1 MVQRALSFHT
11 DAHTAVE
18 DVGLLIILI
27 NMKKTNYEIKL
38 CSDSFVLIKDIGPW
52 DRYMTVTNAAED
64 IVEELNC
71 FLNGRRLFYVDSSNY
86 IDEILIE
93 HNKFAGFKL
102 LNNKDIILAMD

>member
-11 DAHTAVE
+11 DTHIAVE

-52 DRYMTVTNAAED
+52 GRYMTVTNAAED
-64 IVEELNC
+64 VVEELNC
-71 FLNGRRLFYVDSSNY
+71 LLNGRRLFYVDSSNY

>member
-11 DAHTAVE
+11 DTHIAVE

-52 DRYMTVTNAAED
+52 GRYMTVTNAAED
-64 IVEELNC
+64 VVEELNC
-71 FLNGRRLFYVDSSNY
+71 LLNGRRLFMSIQVT
-86 IDEILIE
+86 ILM
-93 HNKFAGFKL
+93 KYL
-102 LNNKDIILAMD
+102 